1 MIEQIA
7 GFCKNIGRRNFI
19 KICGEKFPAKWILP
33 CSLGYFCHVACGG
46 YMSLIRKSVRVIK
59 MGVFA
64 SKLLG
69 SGVHQLYKLLHRT
82 GNLFPNTKCHFI
94 GWFQHQCHK
103 TLFNCKNLSG
113 ITINGGTSRFNS
125 VSRLLRKGKLCVHVQ
140 VLTSKKTRE
149 ELGNTGRV
157 KLSIGILGIQ
167 DRFCI

>member
-1 MIEQIA
+1 MIQQITC
-7 GFCKNIGRRNFI
+7 FRKLIGRRDLI
-19 KICGEKFPAKWILP
+19 QICSEKLPAKRVQPGSFRNLRHIGG
-33 CSLGYFCHVACGG
+33 CGYVSF
-46 YMSLIRKSVRVIK
+46 IRKSIGIVK
-59 MGVFA
+59 MRILA

-140 VLTSKKTRE
+140 VLTSKKTSE
-149 ELGNTGRV
+149 KLGNTGRV